1 MTWRRFA
8 WLSFAFLAAF
18 SGDRTA
24 RAASA
29 TPDLAVAGFY
39 AVAPDV
45 GWSDDRVSVEL
56 AVQLINDGSRA
67 IVNAA
72 VAVERPDAPEVQIE
86 NAPEWAYAILP
97 RVTILPGESARTA
110 SRVLLP
116 IDEWSRWQQPGEGP
130 VFRVTFHD
138 DAVGTVSGTLRLSRT
153 GEIPEQP

>member
-8 WLSFAFLAAF
+8 WLSFAVLAAF
-18 SGDRTA
+18 NGDRTA
-24 RAASA
+24 RAENA
-29 TPDLAVAGFY
+29 TPDLSVAGFY

-45 GWSDDRVSVEL
+45 VWSDGRVLIEL
-56 AVQLINDGSRA
+56 AVQLINDGPRPM
-67 IVNAA
+67 VNAA
-72 VAVERPDAPEVQIE
+72 VAVERPDAPEEQIE

-97 RVTILPGESARTA
+97 RVNILPGDSARTA
-110 SRVLLP
+110 ARVLLP

-130 VFRVTFHD
+130 IFRVTFHD

>member
-1 MTWRRFA
+1 
-8 WLSFAFLAAF
+8 LSFAFLAAF
-18 SGDRTA
+18 SGDPRGA
-24 RAASA
+24 RRERDARSG
-29 TPDLAVAGFY
+29 VAGFY

-56 AVQLINDGSRA
+56 AVQLIIDGSRA

-97 RVTILPGESARTA
+97 RVTIFPARA
-110 SRVLLP
+110 RARRRACYYP

-130 VFRVTFHD
+130 SS
-138 DAVGTVSGTLRLSRT
+138 A
-153 GEIPEQP
+153 

>member
-8 WLSFAFLAAF
+8 WLSFAVLAAF
-18 SGDRTA
+18 NGDRTA
-24 RAASA
+24 RAANA
-29 TPDLAVAGFY
+29 TPDLSVAGFY

-45 GWSDDRVSVEL
+45 VWSDDRVLIEL
-56 AVQLINDGSRA
+56 AVQLINDGPRPM
-67 IVNAA
+67 VNAA
-72 VAVERPDAPEVQIE
+72 VAVERPDAPEEQIE

-97 RVTILPGESARTA
+97 RVNILPGDSARTA
-110 SRVLLP
+110 ARVLLP

-130 VFRVTFHD
+130 IFRVTFHD